1 MKRMILD
8 NKFKAG
14 QPLALRGQTA
24 AWLLGL
30 ALAAAAGMNGT
41 SVFAGV
47 YDDFENPAQS
57 GTLWSR
63 TVWFGAG
70 GQAVTNGQVRIFV
83 TPDAPGSAAFSFLES
98 VRTWKLQ
105 EGRTLEFRADL
116 LSSND
121 DGAVAF
127 MGFDL
132 GDGTRGYGVFLDKDT
147 LVLAKRANTPLQ
159 LFFLT
164 NGTPVRVSNVK
175 LVVSMTGVQSD
186 VLLKFRILDNNNAGA
201 VIFEREYRDT
211 PGQDPLQ
218 VGPDIPP
225 GNYLGLSGCFQL
237 GLFRDAAIFD
247 PDVPLPPG
255 AMAEVVFDNAEVL
268 EYDVPSVEIT
278 NSVLLSWSENT
289 AEEQIVVAASSLAS
303 NAVWTPWPEP
313 IFKRQGQLCMTAAT
327 TTNQQFFTLV
337 PGTQFFDDFSAAK
350 EPFGTRHPWVQYYW
364 DPADSNRFTWDTAT
378 GSLRVLASRSGSSG
392 QGVALPPGPD
402 VLVRD
407 FWASVDIL
415 DWGASTNTNERSV
428 GLAVRGTINRTN
440 VPNSNGYIGELWLNP
455 AGSVGKA
462 VLNIYASS
470 DDPGPPFNLEMGTDY
485 RLVFSGTGNQLTL
498 RLFKRDDM
506 RQPVAARSRT
516 SYMFAY
522 GPVSLW
528 IANYGHNLYDFTLD
542 NFFVTGTKP

>member
-8 NKFKAG
+8 NKIKTG

-30 ALAAAAGMNGT
+30 ALAAAAGMHAT

-47 YDDFENPAQS
+47 YDDFENPTNS
-57 GTLWSR
+57 GTLWSGS
-63 TVWFGAG
+63 VSFGTG
-70 GQAVTNGQVRIFV
+70 GQAVTNGHVRIFV
-83 TPDAPGSAAFSFLES
+83 TPDALHDYAFSSLES

-121 DGAVAF
+121 DGAVAY

-132 GDGTRGYGVFLDKDT
+132 RDGTRGYAVFLDKDT
-147 LVLAKRANTPLQ
+147 LALLKRANTPLQ

-164 NGTPVRVSNVK
+164 NGTPVSVSNVK

-186 VLLKFRILDNNNAGA
+186 VLLKFRILDNNAGA

-237 GLFRDAAIFD
+237 GLLRDAAILD
-247 PDVPLPPG
+247 PVVTLPPG

-268 EYDVPSVEIT
+268 EYDVPSLQAAH
-278 NSVLLSWSENT
+278 SVLLSWSENT

-313 IFKRQGQLCMTAAT
+313 IFKRQGQLCMTASIN
-327 TTNQQFFTLV
+327 TNLTPQFFKLV
-337 PGTQFFDDFSAAK
+337 PGTQFIDDFSDPA
-350 EPFGTRHPWVQYYW
+350 EPFATRNPWVKYFFNSS
-364 DPADSNRFTWDTAT
+364 D
-378 GSLRVLASRSGSSG
+378 ASRFSFTVTNG
-392 QGVALPPGPD
+392 ALRIQTLAGPVDGRIVIIPPGP
-402 VLVRD
+402 LATLPRFRD
-407 FWASVDIL
+407 FVSSVDIL
-415 DWGASTNTNERSV
+415 SFASS
-428 GLAVRGTINRTN
+428 GSAYLDIYARGTIDS
-440 VPNSNGYIGELWLNP
+440 PFPGNSNAYLGGFHLNP
-455 AGSVGKA
+455 TQLGMWDGANHWDGP
-462 VLNIYASS
+462 LLTY
-470 DDPGPPFNLEMGTDY
+470 DPAAAY
-485 RLVFSGTGNQLTL
+485 RLQFSAAGPNLVLRAVNLTTGQIVEQKLT
-498 RLFKRDDM
+498 
-506 RQPVAARSRT
+506 
-516 SYMFAY
+516 
-522 GPVSLW
+522 
-528 IANYGHNLYDFTLD
+528 NYGFSQGYVTLAVEAEPGKSFDITLD